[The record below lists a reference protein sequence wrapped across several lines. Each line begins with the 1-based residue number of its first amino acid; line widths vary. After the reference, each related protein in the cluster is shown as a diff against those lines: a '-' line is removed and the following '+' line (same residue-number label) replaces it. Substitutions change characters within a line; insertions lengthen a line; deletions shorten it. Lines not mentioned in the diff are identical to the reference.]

1 MRIAVLV
8 SNDLVHDQRVRKTC
22 DIMLRKGWEPVLVGR
37 LVPGSEPIS
46 RPYEVIR
53 IGGMPPAGPFFYAR
67 LQWELWRLLKQ
78 RKDLDAIWA
87 NDLDTLWPAW
97 KVASA
102 RELPLVYDS
111 HEYFLGAAGLTN
123 RPFPKWV
130 WRQIESRIFPRL
142 KRAITV
148 NPSIAKRYED
158 DYGVR
163 VEVVR
168 NVPELL
174 PPPKPATRAEFG
186 LPEGPMAILQGA
198 FMDRDRG
205 VLEAVEAMD
214 LLPDVH
220 LLLVGS
226 GEEWEEARRRTSA
239 RSANQQIHFLP
250 KQSYERLRRITR
262 LADVGLSLD
271 KPLHEN
277 YTFSLPNKLFDYV
290 HAGIPVVTSAVP
302 EVARVVSE
310 YGVGEVADAV
320 TPQSIAQAIK
330 TVLGKGKAHYAD
342 GLRKAAESF
351 NWDKEAQVIERVLDD
366 IKPRS

>member
-22 DIMLRKGWEPVLVGR
+22 EVMCRKGWEPVLVGR
-37 LVPGSEPIS
+37 MLPESAALS
-46 RPYEVIR
+46 RPYEVVR
-53 IGGMPPAGPFFYAR
+53 FKGMPLSGPLFYAS
-67 LQWELWRLLKQ
+67 LQWKLWRFLKQ
-78 RKDLDAIWA
+78 RTDLNAIWA

-97 KVASA
+97 EVARA

-142 KRAITV
+142 KHVITV
-148 NPSIAKRYED
+148 NPSIAMRYED
-158 DYGVR
+158 EYGVK

-174 PPPKPATRAEFG
+174 PPPEPSTRAEFG
-186 LPEGPMAILQGA
+186 LPEGPLAILQGA

-214 LLPDVH
+214 LLPEVN
-220 LLLVGS
+220 LVLVGS

-239 RSANQQIHFLP
+239 RSAEHRIHFLP
-250 KQSYERLRRITR
+250 KQNYERLRRITR

-290 HAGIPVVTSAVP
+290 HAGIPVVASAVP

-320 TPQSIAQAIK
+320 TPQAIAEAIK
-330 TVLGKGKAHYAD
+330 TVLDRGKAHYAD
-342 GLRKAAESF
+342 GLQKAAESF
-351 NWDKEAQVIERVLDD
+351 NWDKEAQVIERILDE
-366 IKPRS
+366 ITPRS